1 MIEKKYV
8 TRTDVKVAGF
18 SNLKFYGNIGLKKVY
33 LSADKTI
40 EISKQPYKIN
50 FTVEA
55 DRQSTSIRNIERLCR
70 LLLEELRSFNDM
82 KVADKK
88 KYAEEH
94 GEKID

>member
-1 MIEKKYV
+1 MIQKKYV

-18 SNLKFYGNIGLKKVY
+18 SNLKFYGNIELKKVY

-40 EISKQPYKIN
+40 EISKQPYSIT

-55 DRQSTSIRNIERLCR
+55 DRQNTSLRNIERLCR
-70 LLLEELRSFNDM
+70 LMLEELQSFNEM